1 MHVTLVNH
9 AFDEQT
15 TDPDALLHAYRTLTG
30 WSDALATAGATVSVV
45 QRFGHDAEIVRKGV
59 TYKFLQDGIRG
70 DPQSKLVTSRVN
82 RAVARLIPDI
92 VHVNGLNI
100 PVQTW
105 WLRRSVPHTAIVV
118 QDHGGGT
125 PSPGRLRRA
134 MRRVTMRSADGFFF
148 TAAPQAEMWRSIG
161 AISGEQPVFEILE
174 ASTDL
179 RRVDRKTA
187 REATGIDGDP
197 AILWVGRLNANKSPL
212 VVLDAFERVLTVFPL
227 ATLSLIFSADDLR
240 AEIAARL
247 AVNRT
252 LASHVRLVGQV
263 QHERLPQFYSAADV
277 FVLGS
282 HHEGSGYALIEAC
295 ACGLPPVVSDIPAF
309 RAITGNG
316 RIGALWPVDRADLC
330 ADALARIVRQDRET
344 SRCAVVEHFDRA
356 LSWSVV
362 ARRAIEAYASI
373 ITAKR
378 AGGRAAVR
386 VLH

>member
-15 TDPDALLHAYRTLTG
+15 TDPDVLLHAYGTLTG
-30 WSDALATAGATVSVV
+30 WSDALTTAGATVSVV
-45 QRFGHDAEIVRKGV
+45 QRFGRDAEIVRKGV

-82 RAVARLIPDI
+82 RAVAGLAPDI

-100 PVQTW
+100 PVQIW

-125 PSPGRLRRA
+125 PGPGGWRSA
-134 MRRVTMRSADGFFF
+134 MRRITMRSADAFFF
-148 TAAPQAEMWRSIG
+148 TAAAQAEVWRSIG
-161 AISGEQPVFEILE
+161 AIRREQPVFEVLE

-179 RRVDRKTA
+179 RAIDRETA
-187 REATGIDGDP
+187 RKATGLEGDP

-212 VVLDAFERVLTVFPL
+212 VVLDAFERVLMLCPR

-240 AEIAARL
+240 AEIEARL
-247 AVNRT
+247 AVNRA
-252 LASHVRLVGQV
+252 LASRVKLIGQV
-263 QHERLPQFYSAADV
+263 GHERLPQFYSAADA

-295 ACGLPPVVSDIPAF
+295 ACGVPPAVTDIPAF
-309 RAITGNG
+309 RVITGNG
-316 RIGALWPVDRADLC
+316 RIGALWPVDRADRC
-330 ADALARIVRQDRET
+330 ADALARIVREDRET
-344 SRCAVVEHFDRA
+344 SRRAVVEHFERA

-362 ARRAIEAYASI
+362 ARQAVDAYASI

-378 AGGRAAVR
+378 AGGPAAVR